1 MKNLWRV
8 LALVFSSRQVS
19 NSLAPG
25 RRTLKRGPGLGPRQE
40 NGSAYLA
47 TAYCVSP
54 RAELMQR
61 CGARFHAASSVLRVF
76 PATHGFD
83 FHEFVKAE
91 QSTFP
96 AITRLLVATKRAARA
111 KAYAVGFDHA

>member
-1 MKNLWRV
+1 MDRQFLETQRIILPVPTDGHPKKAQDEMIGLARNL
-8 LALVFSSRQVS
+8 A
-19 NSLAPG
+19 A
-25 RRTLKRGPGLGPRQE
+25 
-40 NGSAYLA
+40 
-47 TAYCVSP
+47 AYCVSL

-61 CGARFHAASSVLRVF
+61 CGVRFHAASSVLRVF

-83 FHEFVKAE
+83 FHEFVKTE

-96 AITRLLVATKRAARA
+96 AVTRLLVATKRAARA